1 MTKSLRERA
10 EETADEVHR
19 ILGISED
26 DHPKEIADAIEQ
38 TIIKAL
44 LEERHRCADVA
55 VKCCP
60 EDADKAHK
68 ISEEIRRVNTALI
81 ANLESMR

>member
-10 EETADEVHR
+10 EQATQEVHS
-19 ILGISED
+19 ILGVSSA
-26 DHPKEIADAIEQ
+26 DHSKEVADAIEQ

-55 VKCCP
+55 FQCCE
-60 EDADKAHK
+60 EDEDKAHK
-68 ISEEIRRVNTALI
+68 LADEIRRVNTALV
-81 ANLESMR
+81 ANLSSMR

>member
-10 EETADEVHR
+10 EDAAQEVHK
-19 ILGISED
+19 ILGVSEEE
-26 DHPKEIADAIEQ
+26 HPQEVADAIEQ

-55 VKCCP
+55 FQCCE
-60 EDADKAHK
+60 EDKDKAHK
-68 ISEEIRRVNTALI
+68 VAEEIRRVNTALM
-81 ANLESMR
+81 ANLSALR

>member
-10 EETADEVHR
+10 EEASQQVHS
-19 ILGISED
+19 ILGVSED
-26 DHPKEIADAIEQ
+26 DHPLEVADAIEK

-55 VKCCP
+55 FQCCE
-60 EDADKAHK
+60 EDKDKAHK
-68 ISEEIRRVNTALI
+68 VSEEIRRVNTALM
-81 ANLESMR
+81 ANLGAMR

>member
-10 EETADEVHR
+10 EQASRDVQA
-19 ILGISED
+19 ILGVTSED
-26 DHPKEIADAIEQ
+26 HSKELVDSIEQ

-55 VKCCP
+55 FQCCE
-60 EDADKAHK
+60 EDQDKAHK
-68 ISEEIRRVNTALI
+68 IATEIRRVNTALM
-81 ANLESMR
+81 ANLSSMR